1 MVTEAGKELLR
12 NTINTAKFHNRIL
25 EENEMWK
32 QWELECGLTMM
43 VSDDDIIKR
52 IKKNHQCSKHRKRDK
67 SRTRDSSRSKNEITK
82 VRHGAGSSN
91 DRWDHSGFAELYP
104 DAAVPDK
111 YPSTSSFSTLDRY
124 KKKKKKSRH
133 RSDSSDEEI
142 WEEFKRYKKS
152 KKDKEKLKSL
162 SSKSYDS
169 HVKEWNKYKE
179 KAKSPV
185 LFWNKERTL
194 RLIELLR
201 EAPALWNINYPG
213 YKDPRVK
220 LKETKRIA
228 SVFRIDE
235 DEIMTK
241 IALLMN
247 EFHEEHEK
255 MAFKKLKGA
264 SAKFSE
270 NEWFAYKHMTFLI
283 KNKNLRYGKTFKNL
297 RRDENQQWVDSSDS
311 YSESEDETSRPTG
324 NQSNAC
330 IKNKEQDEKSDVRG
344 KKANYTCINLSSC
357 SGNEDETSLTSANQS
372 LCCVKGQDERRN
384 GHGKKA
390 NYTCINLSSC
400 SDSEAETS
408 QPSANKSSSKVQNEK
423 REEHG
428 EKANHMSTNLPYV
441 QAYKARKDSYSVYGE
456 IVAHRMRKAKKS
468 SEAILR
474 AECEIDIILS
484 KLETGCFDS
493 SDDTYK

>member
-179 KAKSPV
+179 KAKS
-185 LFWNKERTL
+185 
-194 RLIELLR
+194 
-201 EAPALWNINYPG
+201 
-213 YKDPRVK
+213 
-220 LKETKRIA
+220 
-228 SVFRIDE
+228 
-235 DEIMTK
+235 
-241 IALLMN
+241 
-247 EFHEEHEK
+247 
-255 MAFKKLKGA
+255 
-264 SAKFSE
+264 
-270 NEWFAYKHMTFLI
+270 
-283 KNKNLRYGKTFKNL
+283 
-297 RRDENQQWVDSSDS
+297 
-311 YSESEDETSRPTG
+311 
-324 NQSNAC
+324 
-330 IKNKEQDEKSDVRG
+330 
-344 KKANYTCINLSSC
+344 
-357 SGNEDETSLTSANQS
+357 
-372 LCCVKGQDERRN
+372 
-384 GHGKKA
+384 
-390 NYTCINLSSC
+390 
-400 SDSEAETS
+400 
-408 QPSANKSSSKVQNEK
+408 
-423 REEHG
+423 
-428 EKANHMSTNLPYV
+428 
-441 QAYKARKDSYSVYGE
+441 
-456 IVAHRMRKAKKS
+456 
-468 SEAILR
+468 
-474 AECEIDIILS
+474 
-484 KLETGCFDS
+484 
-493 SDDTYK
+493 